1 MLNLKQMRIKA
12 GFKRLYDV
20 AKIIDVGANTLSRWE
35 TGKREPS
42 LEQIRNLAQ
51 IYHCTPNDLLGA
63 NEESPG
69 A

>member
-20 AKIIDVGANTLSRWE
+20 AKIIGVGTNTLSRWE

-51 IYHCTPNDLLGA
+51 IYHCTPNELLEVEKKEK
-63 NEESPG
+63 EE
-69 A
+69 